1 MFHNNSQK
9 FQDNAATTKSN
20 DAYNW
25 WFKKYP
31 KHLLLNET
39 HTHKTTATTKIQKQ
53 PNKETQQ
60 NKKPKKHFQGLPDG
74 LLKPV

>member
-1 MFHNNSQK
+1 MK
-9 FQDNAATTKSN
+9 
-20 DAYNW
+20 
-25 WFKKYP
+25 
-31 KHLLLNET
+31 